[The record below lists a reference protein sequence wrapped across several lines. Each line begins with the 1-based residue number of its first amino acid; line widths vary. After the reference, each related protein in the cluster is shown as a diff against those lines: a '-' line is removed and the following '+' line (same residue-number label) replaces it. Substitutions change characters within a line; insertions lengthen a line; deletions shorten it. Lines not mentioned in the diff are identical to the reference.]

1 MITFARKGNKKNSL
15 IDLNLLDQQEIKLD
29 IPETSD
35 LARQMQMMGLTKE
48 DLQLAKLLKP
58 LVDRRAEQ
66 IATYF
71 YDNLTQQPELKTII
85 EKNSSVERLKKTLQR
100 HILEMFSGCIDQNFL
115 NIRYRIAHAHVRIGL
130 PTKWYIA
137 AFQLIYNSLSE
148 MAVQEIEDPQV
159 LTKVLNTIC
168 KLLNFEQQIVLEAY
182 EAEHERIRKEH
193 EAYKAELNAKIN
205 DTAQELAAIAEETS
219 ASVSQLTAQSQNI
232 VALAQQGTEQ
242 AVKAEQHSLN
252 GKNQLAHQNKN
263 LASIADHMVQISHIS
278 QELNAI
284 SGQITEVIDIVKRI
298 ADQTNLLALN
308 ASIEAARAGEQGR
321 GFAVVAEEIRKLA
334 DQTKDSTAGVTELIE
349 KTNEAISKVSGAVQK
364 VNQLTQE
371 GTASMRQTEAY
382 FAEIL
387 QAMEETKEQNERIE
401 AELKTLLKGIEEI
414 DQASYEVASAA
425 ERLTSAAD
433 EAYHYSSQ

>member
-1 MITFARKGNKKNSL
+1 MLVKEIKKNSL
-15 IDLNLLDQQEIKLD
+15 IDLNLLDRQEIKLD

-48 DLQLAKLLKP
+48 DLQLAKLLKQ

-159 LTKVLNTIC
+159 LAKVLNTVS
-168 KLLNFEQQIVLEAY
+168 KLLNLEQQIVLEAY

-205 DTAQELAAIAEETS
+205 DTAQELAAIAQETS

-284 SGQITEVIDIVKRI
+284 SGQITEVIDIVKSI

-308 ASIEAARAGEQGR
+308 ASIEAAGAGEQGEDLPS
-321 GFAVVAEEIRKLA
+321 VAEEIQHWPIKP
-334 DQTKDSTAGVTELIE
+334 
-349 KTNEAISKVSGAVQK
+349 KTQQQG
-364 VNQLTQE
+364 
-371 GTASMRQTEAY
+371 
-382 FAEIL
+382 
-387 QAMEETKEQNERIE
+387 
-401 AELKTLLKGIEEI
+401 
-414 DQASYEVASAA
+414 
-425 ERLTSAAD
+425 
-433 EAYHYSSQ
+433 